1 MQVTDEMVIKAL
13 SAWFNEPIDDPY
25 PEHVDNMKAAIE
37 AAIHWKQRAL
47 KAEEDDGEN
56 IKTLLLNIG
65 ANQMT
70 AQYKWLP
77 SEPTDEMVNAMWFN
91 GCQVTDKRLL
101 LAYKAMW
108 RAAPEVEQEPAVYL
122 VWHNGGFTYTKHP
135 EEITDAYEILPLYTH
150 QQPKQYVGD
159 KTYKCEVVK

>member
-47 KAEEDDGEN
+47 KTEEDAGEN

-70 AQYKWLP
+70 TQYKWLP
-77 SEPTDEMVNAMWFN
+77 EKPTQEIINTIALNKNQRAVDI
-91 GCQVTDKRLL
+91 
-101 LAYKAMW
+101 YKALW
-108 RAAPEVEQEPAVYL
+108 KAVPEVEQIQLKREPFSEDEL
-122 VWHNGGFTYTKHP
+122 
-135 EEITDAYEILPLYTH
+135 
-150 QQPKQYVGD
+150 QYVLSHFPESICNFEATELIRLVEKAHGIG
-159 KTYKCEVVK
+159 V